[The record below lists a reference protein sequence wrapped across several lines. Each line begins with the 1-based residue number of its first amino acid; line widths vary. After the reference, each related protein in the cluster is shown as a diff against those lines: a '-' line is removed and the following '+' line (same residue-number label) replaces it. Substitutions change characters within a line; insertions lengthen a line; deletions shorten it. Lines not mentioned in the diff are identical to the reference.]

1 MASVLN
7 IFFTS
12 TYFFYY
18 YFKWE
23 ITIALRELK
32 TNTMKTKSSIPLL
45 ERESGKKKLQIT
57 TNFFFKGRVVNAASV
72 NNVSVSREFLLFVF
86 LLFGKAGRI
95 EILKLIAEGV

>member
-12 TYFFYY
+12 TYFFYF

-23 ITIALRELK
+23 LTIALHELK
-32 TNTMKTKSSIPLL
+32 TNDENKVVNSFVRKG
-45 ERESGKKKLQIT
+45 EWQKKLQIT

-72 NNVSVSREFLLFVF
+72 NVSVSREFLLFVF

-95 EILKLIAEGV
+95 EILKLKAEGV